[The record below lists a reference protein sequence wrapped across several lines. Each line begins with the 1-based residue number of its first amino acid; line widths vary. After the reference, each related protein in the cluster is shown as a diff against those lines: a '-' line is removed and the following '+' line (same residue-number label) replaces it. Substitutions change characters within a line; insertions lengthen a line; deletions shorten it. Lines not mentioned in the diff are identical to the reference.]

1 VTNFLNFVRKSIE
14 DAMANMKKKLLF
26 VLANNFRTNRLFIIK

>member
-14 DAMANMKKKLLF
+14 DAMANMKEKLLF
-26 VLANNFRTNRLFIIK
+26 VLANFRTNRLFIIK